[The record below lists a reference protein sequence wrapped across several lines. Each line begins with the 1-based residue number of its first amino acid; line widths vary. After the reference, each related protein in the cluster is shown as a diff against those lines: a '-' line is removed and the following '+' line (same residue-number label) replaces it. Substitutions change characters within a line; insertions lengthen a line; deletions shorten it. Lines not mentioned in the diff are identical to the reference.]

1 MKKNFIL
8 PFALTGLVA
17 ALTAC
22 GGGESATIHEDPNKG
37 VATST
42 NGCEETSTNKC
53 QSFVIDYP
61 VAGLNFDCSSD
72 TNNHFV
78 TELVSSVAMGACPS
92 TDKVSFY
99 IQGVESANKI
109 SLGTVDLAKIRP
121 LKINGQPAQ
130 ISLLDLASAMTGK
143 AAVTS
148 NANDET
154 YRVMI
159 ALVRI
164 LQTVGVTQD
173 ANIVGDIQPITLS
186 KDIKEKLKNI
196 KSDVVALNLSNG
208 TYAEMIKPWMD
219 VEKVNA
225 ASAQDVTER
234 LVKQNQVGVYT
245 TNFLT
250 FTGSNVDIRGFSG
263 ASLTNSKK
271 ESIANLYLLTTRQ
284 GYTTGYTVQWTGI
297 PVNTNTEN
305 QISSS
310 ILKYFLLTQAEP
322 KKLNADA
329 QGALL
334 NQFSNKITKP
344 FIFKTANSNTDT
356 LELTQGALANGT
368 NIAGTADMY
377 ERVTGTSTKPTDETV
392 YGKWRQTLNNE
403 SFAGTIDVYK
413 SNPATYLDKRVFRT
427 VNTVKTGEKYI
438 FPLYANIVFNFTD
451 KTIAPVKLGIV
462 IDEHGDIRTNIG
474 PNATANNL
482 ASNQCTNVNA
492 STYKDET
499 TGVQQ
504 YRIGTTGAANYTTT
518 DPDKSITIRMIL
530 ANPVFGNL
538 DGALL
543 GLNDAIVYLP
553 STSVGGDETL
563 VPGGVRLNLQR
574 LLADETTDRGIN
586 ITGWEGDKAIT
597 AQWANMHSVYQ
608 TVYNAAHKDKLS
620 DAQKA
625 LAARASGT
633 LGVELPSCYKILT
646 KQ

>member
-1 MKKNFIL
+1 M
-8 PFALTGLVA
+8 
-17 ALTAC
+17 
-22 GGGESATIHEDPNKG
+22 
-37 VATST
+37 
-42 NGCEETSTNKC
+42 
-53 QSFVIDYP
+53 
-61 VAGLNFDCSSD
+61 
-72 TNNHFV
+72 
-78 TELVSSVAMGACPS
+78 
-92 TDKVSFY
+92 
-99 IQGVESANKI
+99 
-109 SLGTVDLAKIRP
+109 
-121 LKINGQPAQ
+121 
-130 ISLLDLASAMTGK
+130 
-143 AAVTS
+143 
-148 NANDET
+148 
-154 YRVMI
+154 
-159 ALVRI
+159 
-164 LQTVGVTQD
+164 
-173 ANIVGDIQPITLS
+173 
-186 KDIKEKLKNI
+186 
-196 KSDVVALNLSNG
+196 
-208 TYAEMIKPWMD
+208 
-219 VEKVNA
+219 
-225 ASAQDVTER
+225 
-234 LVKQNQVGVYT
+234 
-245 TNFLT
+245 
-250 FTGSNVDIRGFSG
+250 
-263 ASLTNSKK
+263 
-271 ESIANLYLLTTRQ
+271 
-284 GYTTGYTVQWTGI
+284 
-297 PVNTNTEN
+297 
-305 QISSS
+305 
-310 ILKYFLLTQAEP
+310 
-322 KKLNADA
+322 
-329 QGALL
+329 
-334 NQFSNKITKP
+334 
-344 FIFKTANSNTDT
+344 
-356 LELTQGALANGT
+356 
-368 NIAGTADMY
+368 
-377 ERVTGTSTKPTDETV
+377 
-392 YGKWRQTLNNE
+392 
-403 SFAGTIDVYK
+403 
-413 SNPATYLDKRVFRT
+413 
-427 VNTVKTGEKYI
+427 NTVKTGEKYI